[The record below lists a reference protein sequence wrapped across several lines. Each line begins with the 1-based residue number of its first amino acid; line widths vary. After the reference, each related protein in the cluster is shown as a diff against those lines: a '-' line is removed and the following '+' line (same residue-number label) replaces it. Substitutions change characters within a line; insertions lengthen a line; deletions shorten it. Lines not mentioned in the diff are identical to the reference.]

1 MFADVKKG
9 DDCMAENKKIQA
21 YIESMPVEEIHFV
34 TFGERLR
41 EIRKEM
47 NMTQDEFAK
56 KVGTSKQMLSR
67 YELDQRT
74 PKIDQVLKYA
84 QKLNVSVDYM
94 IHDTEFEASFRELC
108 ESLRGKPFYEI
119 FIEITYD
126 ILGLNIPQV
135 CGVTGLTDH
144 QVRTIITR
152 RMKDA
157 PLTIAM
163 RLSETLQIPLT
174 VWMGKEAYVPTELS
188 PYALQVAR
196 AYDKASLKDRN
207 MARMALNLDTIKE

>member
-1 MFADVKKG
+1 
-9 DDCMAENKKIQA
+9 MAENKKMQA

-41 EIRKEM
+41 ELRKEKEM
-47 NMTQDEFAK
+47 SQEEFAK
-56 KVGTSKQMLSR
+56 ILGTSKQILSR

-84 QKLNVSVDYM
+84 QKLNVSVDYL
-94 IHDTEFEASFRELC
+94 IHDTEFEADFRELC

-126 ILGLNIPQV
+126 FLGLNIPAV
-135 CGVTGLTDH
+135 CSVTGLTDH

-157 PLTIAM
+157 PLSIAM
-163 RLSETLQIPLT
+163 RLSETLQIPLN
-174 VWMGKEAYVPTELS
+174 VWIGKEAYVPAQLS
-188 PYALQVAR
+188 PYALEVAR
-196 AYDKASLKDRN
+196 AYDKAELKERN
-207 MARMALNLDTIKE
+207 IARVALNLEIIKE